1 MASQSRRDRDAL
13 RRERSPH
20 RKLYDLAIWRGR
32 DGLRQQQLARQP
44 LCERC
49 LSQGKTTPATTVN
62 HRKPHK
68 GDWSLFVDP
77 ANHESACK
85 EHHDST
91 IKAEEN
97 RGYVIGTD
105 VNGRP
110 IDPNHPWNAR
120 HRTGE

>member
-1 MASQSRRDRDAL
+1 MTSQASRDRDAL
-13 RRERSPH
+13 RRANSPH

-32 DGLRQQQLARQP
+32 NGLRQQQLARQP

-68 GDWSLFVDP
+68 GDWSLFIDP

-97 RGYVIGTD
+97 RGYTIGTD

-110 IDPNHPWNAR
+110 VDPNHPWNAR
-120 HRTGE
+120 